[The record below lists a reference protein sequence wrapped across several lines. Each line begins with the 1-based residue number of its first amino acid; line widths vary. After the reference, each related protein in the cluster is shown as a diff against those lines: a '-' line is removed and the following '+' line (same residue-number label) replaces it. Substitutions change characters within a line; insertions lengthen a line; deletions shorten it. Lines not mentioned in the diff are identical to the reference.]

1 VPIVRKPAKRYRCDA
16 GYKRTGAANLFV
28 MAGASRSRRKVRA
41 TGRRASEDFAACMR
55 GLVDPE
61 YPGAGRI
68 RGVTDT
74 LSTHTASAACQTFPA
89 AEARRILRRLELR
102 YTPRPASWPSMAG
115 AGTGVM
121 RRQRLDRRID
131 DRNARWTPQ

>member
-1 VPIVRKPAKRYRCDA
+1 
-16 GYKRTGAANLFV
+16 

-68 RGVTDT
+68 GAVTDT
-74 LSTHTASAACQTFPA
+74 LSTHAASAACQAFPA
-89 AEARRILRRLELR
+89 AGARRILRRLEFN
-102 YTPRPASWPSMAG
+102 YTPPCKLAQHG
-115 AGTGVM
+115 
-121 RRQRLDRRID
+121 
-131 DRNARWTPQ
+131 